1 MYIQEM
7 HSRNS
12 HISTLL
18 QTGTYET
25 IPITQAQT
33 YVGGPGC
40 VLEPTYPASGV
51 DHSIGRFLNAM

>member
-1 MYIQEM
+1 M
-7 HSRNS
+7 HLRNS

-25 IPITQAQT
+25 IPTIQAQA
-33 YVGGPGC
+33 YVSRSAC
-40 VLEPTYPASGV
+40 VVESTYPASGT